1 LYLLIFLSFRGTFVS
16 SIMLKNLRAA
26 LGGGGSS
33 KDAGEPSAAAGS
45 VKAAVSRRLDTAVQL
60 SGVLYKKDTSGSES
74 WVKRLFVIKD
84 GFLLYYAPPAGGDV
98 DGVGGGGT
106 RGAFNMHPK
115 GVVPLDGVEVRRG
128 KRRRAAR
135 RARERKRR
143 HAPTRFP
150 VSFVSR
156 RWRLCAR
163 GPNLCR
169 RCRRRCG

>member
-1 LYLLIFLSFRGTFVS
+1 
-16 SIMLKNLRAA
+16 MLKNLRAA
-26 LGGGGSS
+26 LSGGGGG
-33 KDAGEPSAAAGS
+33 KDAGEPAAAGS

-115 GVVPLDGVEVRRG
+115 GVVPLDGVEVRRSADAAQPG
-128 KRRRAAR
+128 APRERRRHTAAPP
-135 RARERKRR
+135 
-143 HAPTRFP
+143 APSHP
-150 VSFVSR
+150 PSPR

-163 GPNLCR
+163 APSRCR

>member
-1 LYLLIFLSFRGTFVS
+1 
-16 SIMLKNLRAA
+16 MLKNLRAA